1 MIIVLDNYD
10 SFTHNLVQY
19 VKEIGENACVYK
31 SDRLSV
37 ADLKKLNPKAIIV
50 SPGPGRPTDAGV
62 SLAAIESLGDSIPI
76 FGVCLGHQCIGQV
89 YGADVVLA
97 REVIHGKTSEVV
109 HDKRGVY
116 AGLEKDR
123 FIATRYHSLIVD
135 KQTIPETLEISSW
148 TESDLGV
155 IDEVMGLRH
164 KTNPVEGVQ
173 FHPESILSE
182 FGHELLINFIRTYC

>member
-10 SFTHNLVQY
+10 SFTHNLVHY
-19 VKEIGENACVYK
+19 VKEIGENVSVYK
-31 SDRLSV
+31 SDKVTV
-37 ADLKKLNPKAIIV
+37 AELRKLNPKAIIV

-62 SLAAIESLGDSIPI
+62 SLAAIEMLGDSIPI
-76 FGVCLGHQCIGQV
+76 LGVCLGHQCIGQV

-116 AGLEKDR
+116 SGLEKDR

-148 TESDLGV
+148 TESELGV

>member
-19 VKEIGENACVYK
+19 VKEIGENVAVHK
-31 SDRLSV
+31 SDMVSV

-62 SLAAIESLGDSIPI
+62 SLAAIEHLGDSIPI

-109 HDKRGVY
+109 HDKKGVY
-116 AGLEKDR
+116 AGLKKDR

-135 KQTIPETLEISSW
+135 KQTIPQTLEISSW
-148 TESDLGV
+148 TESSSGG
-155 IDEVMGLRH
+155 IDEVMGIRH

-182 FGHELLINFIRTYC
+182 FGHELLTNFIRTYC

>member
-19 VKEIGENACVYK
+19 VKEIGESVSVYK
-31 SDRLSV
+31 SDKVFV
-37 ADLKKLNPKAIIV
+37 ADLQKLNPKAIIV
-50 SPGPGRPTDAGV
+50 SPGPGTPADAGI
-62 SLAAIESLGDSIPI
+62 SLSAIELLGDSIPI

-97 REVIHGKTSEVV
+97 REVIHGKTSEIV
-109 HDKRGVY
+109 HDNRGIY
-116 AGLEKDR
+116 TDLEKDR
-123 FIATRYHSLIVD
+123 FVATRYHSLIVD
-135 KQTIPETLEISSW
+135 KQTIPEALEISSW

-155 IDEVMGLRH
+155 VDEVMGLRH

-182 FGHELLINFIRTYC
+182 FGHALLINFIRSYC